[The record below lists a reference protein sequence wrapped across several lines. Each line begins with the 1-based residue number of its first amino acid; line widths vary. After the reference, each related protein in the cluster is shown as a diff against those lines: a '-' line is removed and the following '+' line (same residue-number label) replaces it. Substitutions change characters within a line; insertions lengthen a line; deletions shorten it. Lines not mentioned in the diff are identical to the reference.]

1 MIRSNII
8 SIFTIMFTLLG
19 GAITHA
25 ESEKTKVPGPGEG
38 GTGRVVPQQSDGQ
51 VILHARDSSIN
62 GKLLRFEPQPHKN
75 TVGFWTNPNDY
86 VYWKTQINEP
96 GAYVIEVLQGCGTNQ
111 GGSTLEVS
119 INGTAHKMTVRDT
132 GHFQNFVTRYPGLV
146 EFHQAGEYQ
155 LTVKALNKA
164 KAAVAD
170 IRQVRLVPVKPG
182 PYKNLNNAKSWSIDE
197 QVYITFDYP
206 PTTKTLELP
215 TSERHITKAY
225 FLTADKTKREPL
237 TIDVSDGVKI
247 ALPDKLPSING
258 NHILA
263 LEVRNGKKA
272 EQVKT
277 GAIELPATAAKIH
290 GSKAA
295 LESNP
300 GNYRIGFWSNPKD
313 TLSWEVDVKYPGEYF
328 LEVASSSAAKK
339 TTTYELTIGKQKLT
353 GQTPLTGSWYK
364 YTTKTLGK
372 IKLKKGKQRVTLT
385 PKDFG
390 GGAVMNLK
398 LVLLRPVLE

>member
-8 SIFTIMFTLLG
+8 SILTIMFTLLG

-25 ESEKTKVPGPGEG
+25 ESERPKVPGPGEG

-51 VILHARDSSIN
+51 VILHARDCSIN

-75 TVGFWTNPNDY
+75 TVGFWTNPDDY
-86 VYWKTQINEP
+86 VYWKTQINQP

-119 INGTAHKMTVRDT
+119 INGTSHQLTVRDT

-146 EFHQAGEYQ
+146 EFYQAGEYQ

-170 IRQVRLVPVKPG
+170 IRQVRLIPVKPG
-182 PYKNLNNAKSWSIDE
+182 PYQNLPEGQSWLVDE
-197 QVYITFDYP
+197 QVYITFEFP
-206 PTTKTLELP
+206 PSSKVLKLP
-215 TSERHITKAY
+215 ESERHITKAY
-225 FLTADKTKREPL
+225 FLTEDKTKRQPL
-237 TIDVSDGVKI
+237 TIDVTNGVEI
-247 ALPDKLPSING
+247 ALPQKLPSING
-258 NHILA
+258 NTILA
-263 LEVRNGKKA
+263 LEVRNGKKT
-272 EQVKT
+272 EQIKT
-277 GAIELPATAAKIH
+277 GAIELPATAAKVH

-300 GNYRIGFWSNPKD
+300 GNYRIGFWSNPRD
-313 TLSWEVDVKYPGEYF
+313 TLSWEVDVKYPGEYVV
-328 LEVASSSAAKK
+328 EVVSSSAAKK
-339 TTTYELTIGKQKLT
+339 NTTYELAIGDQQLT
-353 GQTPLTGSWYK
+353 GKTPLTGSWYK
-364 YTTKTLGK
+364 YTTTTLGK
-372 IKLKKGKQRVTLT
+372 IKVKKGMHKVTLT

-390 GGAVMNLK
+390 GAAVMNLK